1 MLQREDDKPE
11 QIKLRLE
18 EYRKNTE
25 PLLNLFEKENILVK
39 VDGSEP
45 IDEIASDL
53 QKIVEDIKSKEGGRS

>member
-1 MLQREDDKPE
+1 MQREDDKPE